1 MGGEDWFGGLKK
13 ILLFL
18 FCVRLRAVPWEARR
32 GRQSPQSWSY
42 GGWGGGGG
50 GILWYSCRIPTLG
63 SQPPCCVFEIG
74 SPCVS
79 CWPGTHDVV
88 LTGLKLVVFPTLA
101 SQMLGLRA

>member
-42 GGWGGGGG
+42 RGGVVVVVFF
-50 GILWYSCRIPTLG
+50 GILAEYQRWVPSLLAVSL
-63 SQPPCCVFEIG
+63 SQG
-74 SPCVS
+74 LSVS
-79 CWPGTHDVV
+79 HAGLA
-88 LTGLKLVVFPTLA
+88 LT
-101 SQMLGLRA
+101 M